1 MAYLDNVKI
10 RHLWVR
16 ARGESMSAILVDS
29 IHVARRVLIELMRNR
44 RLLFF
49 WILFPT
55 LMLLLFGWVYA
66 DEYGGIGPSFTSTAP
81 GILLGAAMFFSCL
94 GGPVS
99 LIVGE
104 RERRTLRR
112 LLLSPLSGVAYFGG
126 VVLAHVVIALGQA
139 AIVYGLTFAAGGGF
153 RGSLWLGLLILFLSA
168 MCYVGLGFF
177 FGARFAG
184 RTEDVTG
191 PVAAVGVPLLVIG
204 GTFFSVE
211 LLPPFLHMVAQA
223 DPVYHMNMA
232 LRAVAQEGAD
242 VQAITSNLLFLIGFA
257 GFSLALGTRAY
268 RQMLGRER
276 GA

>member
-1 MAYLDNVKI
+1 MT
-10 RHLWVR
+10 
-16 ARGESMSAILVDS
+16 AILIDS
-29 IHVARRVLIELMRNR
+29 VRIAHRILLELMRNR

-49 WILFPT
+49 WVLFPT

-66 DEYGGIGPSFTSTAP
+66 DNLGGIGPSLTSTAP

-99 LIVGE
+99 VIVGE

-112 LLLSPLSGVAYFGG
+112 LLLSPLSGVAYYGG
-126 VVLAHVVIALGQA
+126 VVGAHLAIALGQA
-139 AIVYGLTFAAGGGF
+139 AIIYGITFALGGGF
-153 RGSLWLGLLILFLSA
+153 RGPFWLGVLIMLLSA

-191 PVAAVGVPLLVIG
+191 PVAAVGVPLLVLG
-204 GTFFSVE
+204 GTFFPADI
-211 LLPPFLHMVAQA
+211 LPPLLLTVALA
-223 DPVYHMNMA
+223 DPVYHMNAA
-232 LRAVAQEGAD
+232 LKAVAHEGA
-242 VQAITSNLLFLIGFA
+242 QAGMIGINLLFLFLFA
-257 GFSLALGTRAY
+257 AFSLALGTRAY
-268 RQMLGRER
+268 RRLLGRER

>member
-1 MAYLDNVKI
+1 
-10 RHLWVR
+10 
-16 ARGESMSAILVDS
+16 MSAILFDS
-29 IHVARRVLIELMRNR
+29 VRVAHRVLIELMRNR

-66 DEYGGIGPSFTSTAP
+66 DEYGGLGPSFTWTAP

-112 LLLSPLSGVAYFGG
+112 LLLSPLSGTAYYGG
-126 VVLAHVVIALGQA
+126 VVLAHLAIALGQA
-139 AIVYGLTFAAGGGF
+139 AIVYGLTYAAGGGF
-153 RGSLWLGLLILFLSA
+153 RGSVWLGALILFLSA

-191 PVAAVGVPLLVIG
+191 PVAAVGVPLLVMG
-204 GTFFSVE
+204 GTFFPVE
-211 LLPPFLHMVAQA
+211 LLPPFLHTLAQA
-223 DPVYHMNMA
+223 DPIYHMNMA
-232 LRAVAQEGAD
+232 LKAVAQEGAD
-242 VQAITSNLLFLIGFA
+242 IKAIALNLFFLLGFA
-257 GFSLALGTRAY
+257 ACSLALGTRAY

-276 GA
+276 AGA